1 MIKKQEK
8 KIRDQYPLKKNFC
21 GQNTEKNLSWQ
32 DFFSKNRF
40 FGQITKLIVLKPYYI
55 DRTSSSVQFPYL
67 STKFD
72 LSSKKLQPNQKSF
85 KKVKKLPKN
94 WATFKIIKLLVWST
108 KSVFTKFLI
117 VLEMIRKYFQ
127 RDLSRI

>member
-1 MIKKQEK
+1 MI
-8 KIRDQYPLKKNFC
+8 
-21 GQNTEKNLSWQ
+21 
-32 DFFSKNRF
+32 FFSKNRF

-55 DRTSSSVQFPYL
+55 DRTSSSGHFPYL

-94 WATFKIIKLLVWST
+94 WATFKIVKLLV
-108 KSVFTKFLI
+108 
-117 VLEMIRKYFQ
+117 
-127 RDLSRI
+127 